1 MPELPLD
8 HGWQE
13 KSTLSSV
20 QLPDGSES
28 GGVLIDNGDGLML
41 VLFADEELSVGDRV
55 VIARGLELAVAGVER
70 GTLSGRRVTALD
82 VRESLTPG
90 H

>member
-1 MPELPLD
+1 MPELTLD
-8 HGWQE
+8 RGWRQ

-41 VLFADEELSVGDRV
+41 VLFADEELRVGDRIV
-55 VIARGLELAVAGVER
+55 VARGLELAVAGVER

-82 VRESLTPG
+82 VRESTTPG